1 MISLIINL
9 YTIGYNYLLILIN
22 QNQTQLGPNDPVKT

>member
-1 MISLIINL
+1 MISLI

-22 QNQTQLGPNDPVKT
+22 QNRTQLGPNDPVKT